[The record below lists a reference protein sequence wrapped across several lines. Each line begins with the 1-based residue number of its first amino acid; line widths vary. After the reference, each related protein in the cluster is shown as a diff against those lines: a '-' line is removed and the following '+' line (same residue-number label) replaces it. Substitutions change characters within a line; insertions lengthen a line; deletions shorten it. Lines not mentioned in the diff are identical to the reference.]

1 MRQEI
6 LAAKGQLAVYRRDL
20 IDLEVQARG
29 LVQLVRG
36 ALSPYE
42 KDVTFLRA
50 DEAASAAARLA
61 EVICKM
67 KELKSEIAKLEADLG
82 REA

>member
-6 LAAKGQLAVYRRDL
+6 LAAKGQLAVSRREL
-20 IDLEVQARG
+20 IELEVQARG

-50 DEAASAAARLA
+50 DEAASAAASLA
-61 EVICKM
+61 EVIRKM
-67 KELKSEIAKLEADLG
+67 KEIKAEIAKLEADLG